1 MNPEY
6 DEELG
11 DQFSVTWKFVD
22 EAPVPES
29 AIVVGEFVAL
39 LVTVT
44 LPLALP
50 AVVGSN
56 TTEND
61 VLCPALSVRGRARPV
76 TEKPVPVRLS
86 LDNETL
92 ALPVLVSVTVCVEL
106 VPVVTLPKLTDV
118 GEAAT

>member
-11 DQFSVTWKFVD
+11 DQLSVTWKLVD

-39 LVTVT
+39 LVMVT

-50 AVVGSN
+50 AAVGSN
-56 TTEND
+56 TAEND

-76 TEKPVPVRLS
+76 TEKPVPVTLS
-86 LDNETL
+86 LDSETL
-92 ALPVLVSVTVCVEL
+92 AFPVLVSVTVCVEL
-106 VPVVTLPKLTDV
+106 VPVVTLPKLTAV